1 MECMKMKKLIFSLL
15 VLTAVLFM
23 ASCENYETYGD
34 KKAKER
40 DAINQYIAREGIRV
54 ISESQFKA
62 QGGVTKVEDNEYV
75 RLDRT
80 GVYMQIVR
88 EGCGEMLEENKSVNI
103 LCRFTE
109 TNILADSVLASN
121 SEPFYFYNATLKA
134 WIDGSDFVDK
144 INVTRTG
151 TTISASFIDGVM
163 LMRHPSSSSVP
174 AGWLV
179 PLNYVNIGRPEN
191 ENEETSLVR
200 LIVPHSQGTAD
211 AASSVYPCAYEIT
224 YMREK

>member
-40 DAINQYIAREGIRV
+40 DAINQYIAREGIKV

-121 SEPFYFYNATLKA
+121 SEHFYFYNSSVG

-151 TTISASFIDGVM
+151 TTISASFIEGVM

>member
-1 MECMKMKKLIFSLL
+1 MCQAKL
-15 VLTAVLFM
+15 
-23 ASCENYETYGD
+23 
-34 KKAKER
+34 
-40 DAINQYIAREGIRV
+40 
-54 ISESQFKA
+54 
-62 QGGVTKVEDNEYV
+62 
-75 RLDRT
+75 
-80 GVYMQIVR
+80 
-88 EGCGEMLEENKSVNI
+88 
-103 LCRFTE
+103 
-109 TNILADSVLASN
+109 SVLASN
-121 SEPFYFYNATLKA
+121 SEHFYFYNSSVG

-151 TTISASFIDGVM
+151 TTISASFIEGVM